1 MGFDLVA
8 IGASWGG
15 LDALTRVLTDL
26 PEGFGAAVAIVQ
38 HRDENE
44 SPLAS
49 LLDRHTKLPVREAND
64 KERIEPGVLFVAPP
78 NYHLLVESGGF
89 ALSTDERVQFSRP
102 SIDVLF
108 ESAADEFHERVV
120 GVILTGANAD
130 GALGLARIKARGGTA
145 IVQDPATSRRSEMP
159 EAALAACTPDA
170 ILDVDDIALRLVE
183 LCGTQ
188 RTQERAR

>member
-15 LDALTRVLTDL
+15 LDALTRVLTAL
-26 PEGFGAAVAIVQ
+26 PEDFGAAVAIVQ

-49 LLDRHTKLPVREAND
+49 LLDRHATLPVREADD

-78 NYHLLVESGGF
+78 NYHLLVDSGAF

-108 ESAADEFHERVV
+108 ESAADEFHERVI

-130 GALGLARIKARGGTA
+130 GALGLARIKARGGIA

-170 ILDVDDIALRLVE
+170 VLDVDAIAGRLIE
-183 LCGTQ
+183 LCCTQ